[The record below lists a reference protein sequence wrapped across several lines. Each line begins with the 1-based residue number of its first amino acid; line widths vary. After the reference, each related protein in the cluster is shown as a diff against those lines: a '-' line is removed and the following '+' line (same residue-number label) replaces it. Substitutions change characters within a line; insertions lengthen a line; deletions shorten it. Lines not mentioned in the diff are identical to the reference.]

1 MGQHKLPRQPVPV
14 VVNADETTFK
24 SCTTEVFRWVRS
36 GIALVE
42 QTPDIIKGLADDV
55 GQAWKDSAKS

>member
-1 MGQHKLPRQPVPV
+1 MAHPPVPV
-14 VVNADETTFK
+14 NNDDSITFK

-36 GIALVE
+36 GIAFVE